1 MASSSFHEKPS
12 ALRFTDV
19 GELPKRMLAP
29 IEGYDTVPLV
39 SLEDAV
45 KPLVDIVPNV
55 ERNVYVVKE
64 NCQDPED
71 GLTTDESASIMLY
84 TYESIL
90 HENSLYVKLND
101 TLRSEQRKHLVPWFL
116 YLRLILTALAR
127 LPSKRRSIF
136 RGVKKELWLDY
147 PEGKV
152 FIWWGFSSCTS
163 TIGVLE
169 NEHFF
174 GKTGERTLFQI
185 NCTTAKDIK
194 KHSFIVNEDEILL
207 LPARQ
212 FEVKSCLNSGHGL
225 HIVQLK
231 ELKPKFDLLQP
242 VSIPNLTVQSKISS
256 QGKSPPISGAM
267 GAQFAATQAKSKCD
281 ATNQLYWSH
290 GLFVDDDQ
298 TVVVADFGN
307 DRIIQW
313 KKDDTTNG
321 QVIAGGKGQGNGLN
335 QLNRPT
341 DVLIDKETDTLIICD
356 RQNQRVVRWPRC
368 SGTTQGEILIGNIAC
383 YGLAMDEQRYL
394 YVSDTKKHEVR
405 LYQLGG
411 KNYTVV
417 AGGNGQGDGLNQ
429 LNFPAYLFVDRQ
441 QNVYVSD
448 WNNHRVMKWTI
459 DAKEGIVVAGG
470 QGVGNAR
477 TQLYYPNELFVDAL
491 STLYVADS
499 WNHRVMRWT
508 QGAKKGTVM
517 VGENGRGEGANQ
529 FDIPIGLSFDRY
541 FNLYVTDYNNNRV
554 KRFSIE

>member
-29 IEGYDTVPLV
+29 IEGYETVPLV
-39 SLEDAV
+39 SLEEAV

-84 TYESIL
+84 T
-90 HENSLYVKLND
+90 
-101 TLRSEQRKHLVPWFL
+101 KHLVPWFL
-116 YLRLILTALAR
+116 YLRLMLTALAR

-163 TIGVLE
+163 TIGVLK

-174 GKTGERTLFQI
+174 GKTGERTLFKI
-185 NCTTAKDIK
+185 KCTTAKNIK

-207 LPARQ
+207 LTARQ
-212 FEVKSCLNSGHGL
+212 FEVKSCLNPGNGL

-242 VSIPNLTVQSKISS
+242 VSIPNLTVQSNISS
-256 QGKSPPISGAM
+256 QGISPPISGAM
-267 GAQFAATQAKSKCD
+267 GAQFSATQATSKFDIPDNAEWTQNGVTIAGSHGQGD
-281 ATNQLYWSH
+281 ATNQLFWPH

-298 TVVVADFGN
+298 TVAVADFGN

-321 QVIAGGKGQGNGLN
+321 QVIAGGKDQGNGLN

-341 DVLIDKETDTLIICD
+341 DVLIDKETDSLIICD
-356 RQNQRVVRWPRC
+356 WQNQRVVRWSRR
-368 SGTTQGEILIGNIAC
+368 SGTTQEEIFIDNIAC
-383 YGLAMDEQRYL
+383 YGLALNEQRYL
-394 YVSDTKKHEVR
+394 YVSGTKKHEVR

-429 LNFPAYLFVDRQ
+429 LKFPAYLFVDRQ
-441 QNVYVSD
+441 QNM
-448 WNNHRVMKWTI
+448 H
-459 DAKEGIVVAGG
+459 KEGVVVAGG
-470 QGVGNAR
+470 QGLGNDR
-477 TQLYYPNELFVDAL
+477 TQLYCPNGLFVDAL
-491 STLYVADS
+491 GTLYVADS
-499 WNHRVMRWT
+499 WNHRVMR
-508 QGAKKGTVM
+508 
-517 VGENGRGEGANQ
+517 
-529 FDIPIGLSFDRY
+529 
-541 FNLYVTDYNNNRV
+541 
-554 KRFSIE
+554 